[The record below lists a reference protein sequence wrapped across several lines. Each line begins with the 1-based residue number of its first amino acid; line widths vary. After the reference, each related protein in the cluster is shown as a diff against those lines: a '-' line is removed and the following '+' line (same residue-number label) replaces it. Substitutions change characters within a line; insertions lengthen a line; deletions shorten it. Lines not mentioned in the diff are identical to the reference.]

1 MNNVCLIGRV
11 TKDVQERRTQNGTPV
26 VSFTLAVDRRKK
38 EDGADFIPCI
48 AWDKAA
54 ETIAR
59 YVHKGD
65 LFAVTGYIQTR
76 SYEKDGRRNYATE
89 VVTTGFK
96 FLQKQYGFEVLDS
109 ELPIVIFKDD
119 MPIACGRLDIT
130 MLMDGETGIAD
141 IKTVSALN
149 KEKIAYQLNLYRIGL
164 MQSYGVDAKFLKIIH
179 LRDGI
184 RKVIDSPVNEG
195 MTWELIEK
203 FLEEKR

>member
-26 VSFTLAVDRRKK
+26 ASFVLAVDRRKK

-48 AWDKAA
+48 AWDKSA

-89 VVTTGFK
+89 VVTTGF
-96 FLQKQYGFEVLDS
+96 Q
-109 ELPIVIFKDD
+109 
-119 MPIACGRLDIT
+119 
-130 MLMDGETGIAD
+130 
-141 IKTVSALN
+141 
-149 KEKIAYQLNLYRIGL
+149 
-164 MQSYGVDAKFLKIIH
+164 
-179 LRDGI
+179 
-184 RKVIDSPVNEG
+184 
-195 MTWELIEK
+195 
-203 FLEEKR
+203 FLERKREMSSDAPSVQNKSDSYNSWGNTGFDIDQSDLPF

>member
-26 VSFTLAVDRRKK
+26 ISFTLAVDRRKK

-65 LFAVTGYIQTR
+65 LFGVTGYIQTR

-89 VVTTGFK
+89 VVTTGF
-96 FLQKQYGFEVLDS
+96 Q
-109 ELPIVIFKDD
+109 
-119 MPIACGRLDIT
+119 
-130 MLMDGETGIAD
+130 
-141 IKTVSALN
+141 
-149 KEKIAYQLNLYRIGL
+149 
-164 MQSYGVDAKFLKIIH
+164 
-179 LRDGI
+179 
-184 RKVIDSPVNEG
+184 
-195 MTWELIEK
+195 
-203 FLEEKR
+203 FLERKREMSSDATSVQNKSDSYNSWGNTGFDIDQSDLPF